1 MKKNSIILF
10 IFLIGFVAFGQSKY
24 YISFNETITLK
35 KIESNTTFTI
45 SSEFG
50 TVNVIGDAINQYKFK
65 KPGSYLIKVFQPKI
79 TSEEECNHPILPSEI
94 TVNVSRIKMKF
105 DQSKL
110 KLSQLIHKN
119 TETSGIQLSIP
130 VTIQTFDNN
139 PVTIDLSPVNS
150 SGIGTSITATLRD
163 EFKQLSSGKHLLV
176 YDLNGVAT
184 QNSYI
189 MFDFVDANGKIQS
202 VSLKSPIEN

>member
-24 YISFNETITLK
+24 DISFNETITLK
-35 KIESNTTFTI
+35 KIENNTTFTI

-79 TSEEECNHPILPSEI
+79 ASEEECNHPILPSEI
-94 TVNVSRIKMKF
+94 IVNVSRIKIKF

-130 VTIQTFDNN
+130 VTIQTFDSN

>member
-24 YISFNETITLK
+24 DISFNETITLK
-35 KIESNTTFTI
+35 KIENNTTFTI

-50 TVNVIGDAINQYKFK
+50 TVNLIGDAINQYKFK
-65 KPGSYLIKVFQPKI
+65 KPGSYLIKVFQPKKA
-79 TSEEECNHPILPSEI
+79 SEEECNHPILPSEI
-94 TVNVSRIKMKF
+94 MVNVSRIKMKF

-130 VTIQTFDNN
+130 VTIQTFDSN

>member
-24 YISFNETITLK
+24 DISFNETITLK
-35 KIESNTTFTI
+35 KIENNTTFTI

-50 TVNVIGDAINQYKFK
+50 TINLIGDAINQYKFK
-65 KPGSYLIKVFQPKI
+65 KPGSYLIKVFQPKT
-79 TSEEECNHPILPSEI
+79 TSGEECNHPILPSEI

-119 TETSGIQLSIP
+119 TETSGIQLSVP
-130 VTIQTFDNN
+130 VTIQTFDNI
-139 PVTIDLSPVNS
+139 PVTIDLTPVNS
-150 SGIGTSITATLRD
+150 SGIGTSITATLRN
-163 EFKQLSSGKHLLV
+163 EFQQLSPGKHLLV
-176 YDLNGVAT
+176 YDLSGIVT

-202 VSLKSPIEN
+202 IALKSPIEN

>member
-24 YISFNETITLK
+24 DISFNETITLK
-35 KIESNTTFTI
+35 KIENNTTFTI

-94 TVNVSRIKMKF
+94 IVNVSRIKMKF